1 MSETIPAVSII
12 VPVYNGQ
19 DYLDRCLDSIAAQ
32 TVRNFACILVDDG
45 STDGSADLCR
55 ARAARDGRFVLLQKQ
70 NGGVCSARNAG
81 LDAARGEYVLFCDQD
96 DLIDPHTLEY
106 ALTMQQ
112 SAPEG
117 FVLWNMTR
125 SRETY
130 DQSLATPLEY
140 AVRPLGQ
147 MQVLHRGS
155 MIFVHVW
162 NKLFRRARIEQLHL
176 RFDERLGHVS
186 TYGGE
191 DEDFVRRYMEGMA
204 PDTPLAYSTAA
215 RYYHARD
222 NLAASITGQALE
234 GSDEVYSLPQPE
246 PGYLAHILNDL
257 SDCERQAPDLWQAD
271 PVELFPFMHQHY
283 RAVCYGLWCARQLHE
298 PLPKGFW
305 KDERLQKLLGWC
317 AANRIHIAYWLPLRL
332 RWRRMAEQMYVWSQL
347 HDANFGHF
355 DWLFYYIEGAKKW
368 KRPDTL

>member
-32 TVRNFACILVDDG
+32 TVRDFACIVVDDG

-246 PGYLAHILNDL
+246 PGYLAHILDDL
-257 SDCERQAPDLWQAD
+257 SDCERQAPD
-271 PVELFPFMHQHY
+271 LFPFMHQHY

-347 HDANFGHF
+347 HNPNFGHF